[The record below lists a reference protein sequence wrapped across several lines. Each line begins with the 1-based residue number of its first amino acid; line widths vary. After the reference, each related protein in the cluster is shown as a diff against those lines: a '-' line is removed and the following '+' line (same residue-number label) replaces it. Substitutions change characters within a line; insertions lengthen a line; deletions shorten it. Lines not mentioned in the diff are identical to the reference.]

1 MAEKVVSPGVF
12 TNEIDASFLPAAVGD
27 IGAAI
32 IGPTVKGPAMIPT
45 IVQTFSEFEAMFGT
59 TFRSGSNYYQFLTSH
74 AAEQYLSNG
83 GPLTVIR
90 VGDNTEATAKINKG
104 DIGTEGGALT
114 SGSALTFATLGD
126 GAVYNNR
133 GAVTLDGAGDEVRNV
148 LEGTNNILVSGS
160 KDNYRVE
167 IANIN
172 NTKGTFNVLVRSGND
187 TIKRKNLLESWN
199 NVSLDPTANNYVARV
214 IGNQD
219 LSLQGSGTAE
229 PYIKPAGEFPVK
241 SKYIRVKTVHGT
253 TPNYLDE
260 NGKVSGDGSQSGSLP
275 VAQSASFSGGGAGE
289 VDFDNFGNHL
299 GTNNSAQAAFYDSIS
314 STNVQGMNPGTSY
327 EDAINLLAN
336 QDEYDINLLLMPGIS
351 IESEGTLV
359 QKAVDMCESRAD
371 AFYIADSSLYGKNV
385 STVTGH
391 ADSIDTNYAAVY
403 WPWVQ
408 IQDAR
413 LNGALRWVPPS
424 VVLGGV
430 YAFNDKVAHPWFAPA
445 GLNRGGL
452 DTVVQAER
460 KLLLSQ
466 RDTLYDSN
474 VNPIATFPGQG
485 VTVFGQKTL
494 QKKASALDRVNVR
507 RLLIRV
513 KKFIASSSRFLVF
526 EQNNAQ
532 LRKRFLNIVNP
543 FLEQVQSQSG
553 LSAFRVVMD
562 ESNNTPDTI
571 DRNQLIG
578 QIFLQPTRTAEFII
592 LDFTIQPTGAAFPE

>member
-253 TPNYLDE
+253 TPNYLEE
-260 NGKVSGDGSQSGSLP
+260 NGKVSGAASQ
-275 VAQSASFSGGGAGE
+275 
-289 VDFDNFGNHL
+289 
-299 GTNNSAQAAFYDSIS
+299 
-314 STNVQGMNPGTSY
+314 
-327 EDAINLLAN
+327 
-336 QDEYDINLLLMPGIS
+336 
-351 IESEGTLV
+351 
-359 QKAVDMCESRAD
+359 
-371 AFYIADSSLYGKNV
+371 
-385 STVTGH
+385 
-391 ADSIDTNYAAVY
+391 
-403 WPWVQ
+403 
-408 IQDAR
+408 
-413 LNGALRWVPPS
+413 
-424 VVLGGV
+424 
-430 YAFNDKVAHPWFAPA
+430 
-445 GLNRGGL
+445 
-452 DTVVQAER
+452 
-460 KLLLSQ
+460 
-466 RDTLYDSN
+466 
-474 VNPIATFPGQG
+474 
-485 VTVFGQKTL
+485 
-494 QKKASALDRVNVR
+494 
-507 RLLIRV
+507 
-513 KKFIASSSRFLVF
+513 
-526 EQNNAQ
+526 
-532 LRKRFLNIVNP
+532 
-543 FLEQVQSQSG
+543 
-553 LSAFRVVMD
+553 
-562 ESNNTPDTI
+562 
-571 DRNQLIG
+571 
-578 QIFLQPTRTAEFII
+578 
-592 LDFTIQPTGAAFPE
+592 